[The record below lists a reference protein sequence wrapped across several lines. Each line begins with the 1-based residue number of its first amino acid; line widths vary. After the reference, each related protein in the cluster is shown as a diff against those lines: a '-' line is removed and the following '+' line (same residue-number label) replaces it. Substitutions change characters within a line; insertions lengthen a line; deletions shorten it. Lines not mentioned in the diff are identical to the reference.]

1 MKASLEFGALLF
13 SFCAGTVGVTQAQTL
28 EPAPSA
34 PQVPTAN
41 QQLQNGLAA
50 LKANDPQ
57 RALNAFKL
65 VLTSDP
71 DNEVANLLA
80 ATAEVGLHQGDAA
93 VAHAEKARQLDPNN
107 WKVHTTLVI
116 AYAEAG
122 KTEQRDAERETLRK
136 LHSDPT
142 AKDAVQANGFLLDMF
157 QVGQYKVDAVE
168 FFRPLGKFH
177 VYYRF
182 LIRNAQD
189 KRVWEIALQSDDFSQ
204 ASWAQAH
211 ADLAAKGE
219 RQFSLEGDGGGS
231 HVEYRLFSGTPTYD
245 AVKEVVVHVLEQQA
259 KPFPGETDQAAH

>member
-1 MKASLEFGALLF
+1 MKGTWGIGMLAGCILGAG
-13 SFCAGTVGVTQAQTL
+13 AANAQTL
-28 EPAPSA
+28 EPTPPAPSSTAVA
-34 PQVPTAN
+34 PSAN
-41 QQLQNGLAA
+41 QQLQSGLAS

-65 VLTSDP
+65 VLVTDP

-80 ATAEVGLHQGDAA
+80 ATAELGLHQGDAA

-122 KTEQRDAERETLRK
+122 KTQQRDAERETLGR
-136 LHSDPT
+136 LHGDPQ
-142 AKDAVQANGFLLDMF
+142 AKDAMQANGFLLDMF
-157 QVGQYKVDAVE
+157 QVKQYKVDAVE
-168 FFRPLGKFH
+168 YFSPVGKFH
-177 VYYRF
+177 VHYRF

-189 KRVWEIALQSDDFSQ
+189 KRVWEFALQSDDFGQ

-211 ADLAAKGE
+211 PDLAGKGE

-231 HVEYRLFSGTPTYD
+231 HMEYRLFSGDPGYD
-245 AVKEVVVHVLEQQA
+245 AAKDAVTHALSEQN
-259 KPFPGETDQAAH
+259 KPFPGEPAQ

>member
-1 MKASLEFGALLF
+1 VRRARQAGTLLAGVVALAAGALR
-13 SFCAGTVGVTQAQTL
+13 AQTL
-28 EPAPSA
+28 EPNQQAAAAP
-34 PQVPTAN
+34 PTAN
-41 QQLQNGLAA
+41 QQLKNGLAA

-65 VLTSDP
+65 VLLSDP

-80 ATAEVGLHQGDAA
+80 ATAEVGLHQGAAA
-93 VAHAEKARQLDPNN
+93 VAHAEKARQIDPNN

-122 KTEQRDAERETLRK
+122 KTAERDAERATLRK
-136 LHSDPT
+136 LHSDPQ
-142 AKDAVQANGFLLDMF
+142 AKDAMQANGFLLDMF
-157 QVGQYKVDAVE
+157 AVNKYKVDAVE
-168 FFRPLGKFH
+168 YFKPVGKFH

-182 LIRNAQD
+182 LVRNAAD
-189 KRVWEIALQSDDFSQ
+189 KRVWEFALKSDDLGQ

-231 HVEYRLFSGTPTYD
+231 HMEYRLFSGDPGYD
-245 AVKEVVVHVLEQQA
+245 AVKEVVVHALSEQA
-259 KPFPGETDQAAH
+259 KPFPGEAQ